1 MTAFTRPFKALRTG
15 LGRFWYLLTFDLR
28 VTAAYTLMLGFII
41 GTSVGVAMILPA
53 AGLITFGVTCGVVGY
68 ILGAE

>member
-1 MTAFTRPFKALRTG
+1 MTALTRPLKAFGAGLRR
-15 LGRFWYLLTFDLR
+15 LWYRLTFDLR
-28 VTAAYTLMLGFII
+28 ATVAYALMLGFII